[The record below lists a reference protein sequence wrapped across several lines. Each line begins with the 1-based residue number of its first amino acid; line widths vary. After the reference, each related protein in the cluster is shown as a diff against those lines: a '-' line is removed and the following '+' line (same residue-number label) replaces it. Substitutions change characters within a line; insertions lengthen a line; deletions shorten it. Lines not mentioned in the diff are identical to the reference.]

1 MSRPRASAT
10 RAELL
15 RARRLRERVDRGA
28 ELVRRKREAL
38 VRALLPLA
46 RPVADARR
54 AIADTAAAAYRA
66 ELAALAIAGEGGVAA
81 TGAPPREVDV
91 ELDLER
97 VWGILVPA
105 VRDLPTWERDL
116 AARATAPGVTEPVL
130 VDAANRFEE
139 LLARLLDAVGPEARV
154 RALGASLAR
163 ASRQLHTLEQRVRP
177 ELDAEIAATTRALD
191 ERDRDDHVRL
201 RRCARTAKSRQG

>member
-1 MSRPRASAT
+1 MTPRGSAT

-46 RPVADARR
+46 RPVAEARR
-54 AIADTAAAAYRA
+54 AIAETAASAYRA
-66 ELAALAIAGEGGVAA
+66 ELAALAVHGEGGVAV
-81 TGAPPREVDV
+81 TGAPPREVEV

-97 VWGILVPA
+97 VWGITVPA
-105 VRDLPTWERDL
+105 VRELPTWQRDL
-116 AARATAPGVTEPVL
+116 AARATAPGVTGPVL
-130 VDAANRFEE
+130 VEAANRFEE
-139 LLARLLDAVGPEARV
+139 LLSQLLDALAREARV

-163 ASRQLHTLEQRVRP
+163 ASRQLHTLEQRIRP
-177 ELDAEIAATTRALD
+177 ELDARITATARALD

-201 RRCARTAKSRQG
+201 RRCARAGR